1 MTGYIIRRLIQGLFT
16 FLGVSIIVF
25 VMGRLTGDP
34 IRLMVPET
42 ATEEMRE
49 EVRKQLGLDKPIHI
63 QYIDFLSDLAKGD
76 LGTSYLQRE
85 KVSKLVLERL
95 PATLQLGLLSMAI
108 SILISLPLGIFVAL
122 HRNSV
127 WDLFGSTLA
136 LIGQAT
142 PNFWLGLVLIL
153 IFAVGLR
160 WLPISGRGTVK
171 HIILPALTL
180 SLASLGYF
188 TRMVRSSML
197 EVMGQDYII
206 TARSKGL
213 SERKVVWIHGLRN
226 ALIPVI
232 TLIGISFA
240 TVLSGAFIVEII
252 FAWPGIGR
260 LGVNALFE
268 RDFPVIQGVIIVSS
282 TVFVLS
288 NLFVDILYTILDP
301 RIRVEK

>member
-1 MTGYIIRRLIQGLFT
+1 MTKFIIRRLFQGFLT
-16 FLGVSIIVF
+16 FLGVSTIVF
-25 VMGRLTGDP
+25 VMGRVTGDP

-49 EVRKQLGLDKPIHI
+49 NVRKQLGLDKPIHI
-63 QYIDFLSDLAKGD
+63 QYIDFLKNLAMGD

-85 KVSKLVLERL
+85 KVSKLVLGRL
-95 PATLQLGLLSMAI
+95 PATLHLGFASMAI
-108 SILISLPLGIFVAL
+108 AILISLPLGIFVAIN
-122 HRNSV
+122 RNRF
-127 WDLFGSTLA
+127 WDLIGSSIA

-160 WLPISGRGTVK
+160 WLPISGRGTPK

-197 EVMGQDYII
+197 EVMGQDYMR

-213 SERKVVWIHGLRN
+213 PYRRVIWKHGLRN

-232 TLIGISFA
+232 TLMGIAFGS
-240 TVLSGAFIVEII
+240 VLSGAFIVETI

-268 RDFPVIQGVIIVSS
+268 RDFPVIQGVVLVSS
-282 TVFVLS
+282 TVFVLT
-288 NLFVDILYTILDP
+288 NLIVDILYSILDP
-301 RIRVEK
+301 RIRIK